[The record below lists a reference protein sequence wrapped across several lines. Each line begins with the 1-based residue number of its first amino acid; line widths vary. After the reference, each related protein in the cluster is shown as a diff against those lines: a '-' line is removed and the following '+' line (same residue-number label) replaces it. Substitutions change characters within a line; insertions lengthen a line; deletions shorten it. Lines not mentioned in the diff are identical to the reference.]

1 MTCRSKT
8 SQSVL
13 LNWLKVGAAVSNNLV
28 THLVPVSTANKVP
41 ALRPNRYAWLN
52 TVAEIIARWRTSE
65 WAEARSGFLVL
76 NFFGS

>member
-13 LNWLKVGAAVSNNLV
+13 LNWLKVGAAVPNNLV
-28 THLVPVSTANKVP
+28 THLVPVSTANKV
-41 ALRPNRYAWLN
+41 RRCGQ
-52 TVAEIIARWRTSE
+52 IGM
-65 WAEARSGFLVL
+65 RSSTRSHGGAQVNGPCTAGFLAL